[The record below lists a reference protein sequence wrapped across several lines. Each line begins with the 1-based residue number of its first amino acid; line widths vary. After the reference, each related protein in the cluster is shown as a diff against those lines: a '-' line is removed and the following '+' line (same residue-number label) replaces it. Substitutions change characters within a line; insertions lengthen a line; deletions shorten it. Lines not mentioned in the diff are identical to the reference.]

1 MGLLFSR
8 PANSK
13 VPHRTGTTVYEYQE
27 VMQNP
32 WHLRTLG
39 YFRDIVHWNFFE
51 LLSRFWVNTCTENSH
66 RGRNPVLKSWFWP
79 HVFSLFTAISLNKQL
94 QPLIRWLRWE
104 CRNMVWN
111 LDLDRALQLQLA
123 AAININRDGGERIR
137 ERWLFKIW
145 KSPRLRHTY
154 CILLRLSI

>member
-1 MGLLFSR
+1 MGLLCSR

-111 LDLDRALQLQLA
+111 LDLDRASPEMVV
-123 AAININRDGGERIR
+123 NEFVNDGCSRFE
-137 ERWLFKIW
+137 
-145 KSPRLRHTY
+145 SPQGWDIHTAY
-154 CILLRLSI
+154 YYVYLYNYSYIYI